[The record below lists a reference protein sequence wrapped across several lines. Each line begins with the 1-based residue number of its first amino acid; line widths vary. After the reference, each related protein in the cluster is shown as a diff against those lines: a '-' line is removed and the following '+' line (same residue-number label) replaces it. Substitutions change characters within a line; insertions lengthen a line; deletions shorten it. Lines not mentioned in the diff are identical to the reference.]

1 MPAARLG
8 GGSSA
13 VAASSHAACSRFR
26 GTDPMITSRTRRQLA
41 RELGHPD
48 ASGTIPEARWMRAM
62 AFERLVRDD
71 RFASRVATVSVGRLG
86 LPRPDAVV
94 VADAKR
100 DRTTTLKHLVS
111 ALAVATQA
119 NKATLIHEPAVPFP
133 GFEAASGT
141 DVLPDFLV
149 VAPRA
154 DAPDRAWLI
163 VGDAKDY
170 ERIRSR
176 ISDARLLKGYLQVAF
191 GAEAAE
197 QWSQRP
203 EGLDVHRF
211 GVLAVPKNAFLQPQA
226 VVEDLRDHREEV
238 RARLAERREEAQQ
251 GEWTDTA
258 APTDLVPPLVATFDP
273 ASCPSCSLFFC
284 CRSEL
289 RAS

>member
-71 RFASRVATVSVGRLG
+71 RFASRVATVAVGGLG
-86 LPRPDAVV
+86 LPRPGAGVV
-94 VADAKR
+94 GDAKR
-100 DRTTTLKHLVS
+100 ERGTTLKHLAS
-111 ALAVATQA
+111 ASTVATQA

-133 GFEAASGT
+133 GFEDANATG
-141 DVLPDFLV
+141 VLPDFLV

-154 DAPDRAWLI
+154 DVPDRAWVV

-170 ERIRSR
+170 ERVRSR
-176 ISDARLLKGYLQVAF
+176 IADARLLKGFLQV
-191 GAEAAE
+191 
-197 QWSQRP
+197 
-203 EGLDVHRF
+203 
-211 GVLAVPKNAFLQPQA
+211 
-226 VVEDLRDHREEV
+226 
-238 RARLAERREEAQQ
+238 
-251 GEWTDTA
+251 
-258 APTDLVPPLVATFDP
+258 
-273 ASCPSCSLFFC
+273 
-284 CRSEL
+284 
-289 RAS
+289 